1 MTRRPTRISFP
12 IPLPDRFT
20 PPVTALRSAAAAGPL
35 AGDLAV
41 PGDKSI
47 SHRAL
52 MLGSLAVGETVIE
65 GLLEGEDVLRTAA
78 AMRAL
83 GARVMQ
89 HACGR
94 WQVQGVGVGALVEP
108 DQVLDMGNAGTGAR
122 LLMGVVAAHPI
133 TAFFTGDASLVR
145 RPMARVMN
153 PLRQMGARFMARS
166 GDRLPL
172 GLAGA
177 PTPLPIT
184 YRLPVA
190 SAQVKSAI
198 LLAGLNTA
206 GRTTVV
212 EPEPTRDH
220 TELMLRH
227 FGAEVAVE
235 DGPDGRVV
243 SLTGRPELTGRPVL
257 VPGDPSSAA
266 FPIVAALLVEGSDVL
281 VRNVGLNPLR
291 TGLLTTL
298 HEMGAAISVENARTE
313 AGEPVGDLRVR
324 GTGPLA
330 GITVP
335 AARAPSMID
344 EYPVLACLAAAARG
358 RTVMHGLGELRVKES
373 DRLTAVAEGLA
384 SCGARVSVDGDTL
397 TVEGDGRPPR
407 GGGHILTR
415 LDHRIAMA
423 FLVLGLATRDAVTID
438 DDEAIGTSFPG
449 FVDLLNGIGARI
461 GTVDGEGSAGHGGTE
476 GAITA

>member
-1 MTRRPTRISFP
+1 M
-12 IPLPDRFT
+12 
-20 PPVTALRSAAAAGPL
+20 TALRSATAAGPL
-35 AGDLAV
+35 TGEIAV

-65 GLLEGEDVLRTAA
+65 GLLEGEDVLRTAV

-83 GARVMQ
+83 GAMVSQQPDGSWHVR
-89 HACGR
+89 
-94 WQVQGVGVGALVEP
+94 GVGVGALTEP
-108 DQVLDMGNAGTGAR
+108 AEVLDMGNAGTGAR

-145 RPMARVMN
+145 RPMARVMT
-153 PLRQMGARFMARS
+153 PLRQMGATFLARS

-172 GLAGA
+172 GLRGA
-177 PTPLPIT
+177 SDPLPIR

-190 SAQVKSAI
+190 SAQVKSAV
-198 LLAGLNTA
+198 LLAGLNTP

-227 FGAEVAVE
+227 FGATIDVE
-235 DGPDGRVV
+235 DGPEGRVV
-243 SLTGRPELTGRPVL
+243 SLLGQPELTGRPVL

-266 FPIVAALLVEGSDVL
+266 FPIVAALLVEGSNVL
-281 VRNVGLNPLR
+281 IRNVGLNPLR

-298 HEMGAAISVENARTE
+298 QEMGAAVAVENARVQ

-324 GTGPLA
+324 GTGPLT
-330 GITVP
+330 GVSVP
-335 AARAPSMID
+335 AGRAPSMID
-344 EYPVLACLAAAARG
+344 EYPILACLAAAGRG

-384 SCGARVSVDGDTL
+384 ACGAVVSVDGDTL
-397 TVEGDGRPPR
+397 TVEGDGHAPE
-407 GGGHILTR
+407 GGGHIATR

-423 FLVLGLATRDAVTID
+423 FLVLGIATREPVTID
-438 DDEAIGTSFPG
+438 DEAAISTSFPD
-449 FVDLLNGIGARI
+449 FVGLMNGLGARI
-461 GTVDGEGSAGHGGTE
+461 ARPDGEGDGPRR
-476 GAITA
+476 AITA

>member
-1 MTRRPTRISFP
+1 
-12 IPLPDRFT
+12 
-20 PPVTALRSAAAAGPL
+20 VTALRSAAATGPL
-35 AGDLAV
+35 SGDLAV

-52 MLGSLAVGETVIE
+52 MLGSLAIGETVIE

-83 GARVMQ
+83 GARVARRPDGSW
-89 HACGR
+89 H
-94 WQVQGVGVGALVEP
+94 VQGVGVGALTEP
-108 DQVLDMGNAGTGAR
+108 SEVLDMGNAGTGAR

-133 TAFFTGDASLVR
+133 TAFFTGDASLVK

-153 PLRQMGARFMARS
+153 PLRQMGARFMARQ

-172 GLAGA
+172 ALAGA
-177 PTPLPIT
+177 TAPLPIT
-184 YRLPVA
+184 YRLPMA

-206 GRTTVV
+206 GRTTVI

-227 FGAEVAVE
+227 FGATVTVE

-243 SLTGRPELTGRPVL
+243 ALTGQPELTGRPVL

-266 FPIVAALLVEGSDVL
+266 FPNAAALLVEGSDVL

-291 TGLLTTL
+291 TGLLATL
-298 HEMGAAISVENARTE
+298 EEMGAAVTVENGRSQ
-313 AGEPVGDLRVR
+313 AGEAVGDLRVR
-324 GTGPLA
+324 GIGPLN
-330 GITVP
+330 GVTVP
-335 AARAPSMID
+335 AGRAPSMID
-344 EYPVLACLAAAARG
+344 EYPILACLAAAARG

-384 SCGARVSVDGDTL
+384 ACGATVAVEGDTL
-397 TVEGDGRPPR
+397 VVEGAGRAPR
-407 GGGHILTR
+407 GGGHIATR

-423 FLVLGLATRDAVTID
+423 FLVLGVATQEAVTID

-449 FVDLLNGIGARI
+449 FVDLINGLGGRIGAVEAPLR
-461 GTVDGEGSAGHGGTE
+461 
-476 GAITA
+476 